1 MKRIIIAF
9 GAIGLLTAG
18 LGACDNFQ
26 PPRDEQADM
35 ASDAVDPMADAA
47 EDSAAPAADPSAVDP
62 TPTPPTLPADN
73 RTNEESVKPESE
85 TLFY

>member
-9 GAIGLLTAG
+9 GAVGLLTAG

-26 PPRDEQADM
+26 PPRDEQVDM
-35 ASDAVDPMADAA
+35 AEDTVEPMADAA
-47 EDSAAPAADPSAVDP
+47 EDAAAPAADPSAVDP
-62 TPTPPTLPADN
+62 VPTATPLPADN

>member
-9 GAIGLLTAG
+9 GAIGLLTVG

-26 PPRDEQADM
+26 PPRDDQADT
-35 ASDAVDPMADAA
+35 APDAVEPMADAA
-47 EDSAAPAADPSAVDP
+47 EDAAAPAADPSAVDP
-62 TPTPPTLPADN
+62 APAPTPLPADN